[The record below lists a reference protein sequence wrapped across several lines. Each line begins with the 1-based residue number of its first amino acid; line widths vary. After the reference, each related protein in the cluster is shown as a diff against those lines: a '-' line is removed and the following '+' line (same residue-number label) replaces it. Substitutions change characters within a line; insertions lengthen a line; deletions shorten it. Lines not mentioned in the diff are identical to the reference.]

1 MIEFSLGKACPC
13 CVQILWG
20 AGNTKPKNDPVVLAL
35 KIVIYGA
42 HERQQW
48 QRGAAARA
56 REAKSKGSPRGSN
69 LESHQGWWSGAER
82 PPKHEG
88 RGGVLNPPK
97 ASLDGYK
104 ARKTVWHSN
113 ETLDASLPLH
123 RRQGTHE
130 VWLLLG

>member
-1 MIEFSLGKACPC
+1 M
-13 CVQILWG
+13 QILWG

-123 RRQGTHE
+123 R
-130 VWLLLG
+130 